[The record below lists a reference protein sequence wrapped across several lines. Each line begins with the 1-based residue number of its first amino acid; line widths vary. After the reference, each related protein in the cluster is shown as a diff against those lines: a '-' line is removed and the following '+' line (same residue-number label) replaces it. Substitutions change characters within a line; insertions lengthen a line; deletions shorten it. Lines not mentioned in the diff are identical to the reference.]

1 MRRVAPKLIAN
12 GESHALERG
21 RPARGLRLGSHVA
34 VKRAGMEGKE
44 AHCGR
49 RRRATAERHAEKI
62 TVVRETM
69 AHPACVLPEC
79 ERGTMEERS

>member
-34 VKRAGMEGKE
+34 VKRAGNRGWRG
-44 AHCGR
+44 GR
-49 RRRATAERHAEKI
+49 RTGHGRRVTDEESARTKVHEHNMKTL
-62 TVVRETM
+62 TVNSK
-69 AHPACVLPEC
+69 HLL
-79 ERGTMEERS
+79 